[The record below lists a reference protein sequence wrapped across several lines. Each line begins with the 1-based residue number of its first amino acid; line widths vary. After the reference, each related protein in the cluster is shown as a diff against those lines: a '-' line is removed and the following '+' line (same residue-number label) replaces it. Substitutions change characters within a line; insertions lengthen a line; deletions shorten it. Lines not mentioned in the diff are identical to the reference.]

1 MEDNEKGK
9 IIVIEGTDCSGKETQ
24 TSLLVQKLRKEG
36 KKIERMSFPDYDTP
50 TGKIVGGP
58 YLGKKHICEGFFPE
72 GAAVVDPK
80 VACLYY
86 AADRRYNR
94 KRILDLINQGID
106 VVLDRYVESN
116 MGHQG
121 GKIFD
126 KEERAKLYK
135 NLADLEYGFLEL
147 PKPDFTIFLYMP
159 YQKVAEL
166 RNGRAEPSD
175 QHEANPLHIRNAE
188 HAYLELAEMHNYHK
202 IDCVDKKG
210 KLRDVESIQEDVYNI
225 VKKELKIK

>member
-106 VVLDRYVESN
+106 VVLDRY
-116 MGHQG
+116 
-121 GKIFD
+121 
-126 KEERAKLYK
+126 
-135 NLADLEYGFLEL
+135 FLEL
-147 PKPDFTIFLYMP
+147 PRPDFTIFLYMP